1 MANFIQNLSS
11 AKEHVMG
18 FFNGVLSDTWRWFT
32 LLNREEWIVVL
43 AIAAACGFL
52 CMRGFGSR
60 SKF

>member
-1 MANFIQNLSS
+1 MANFIDFLTS
-11 AKEHVMG
+11 AQERIVG

-43 AIAAACGFL
+43 AIGASCGFL

>member
-1 MANFIQNLSS
+1 MTEYLYYLAQG
-11 AKEHVMG
+11 KDRVMD
-18 FFNGVLSDTWRWFT
+18 FVYGVLNDIWRWFA

-43 AIAAACGFL
+43 AITAGCGFL